1 MKNMNEALENLVEA
15 MKTDYVEWT
24 TRCSLARGETE
35 LSSVSAKMIAEKD
48 YEITE
53 GRNYYKIVSTDRA
66 QRMCAGFV
74 CKVANEKKGFEVGD
88 LLMAAGWSA
97 PATNFARGNIFD
109 LETAVN
115 RGNVRWTGI
124 L

>member
-1 MKNMNEALENLVEA
+1 MKNINEALENLVEA
-15 MKTDYVEWT
+15 MKADYIDWM
-24 TRCSLARGETE
+24 TRCDLARGNTE
-35 LSSVSAKMIAEKD
+35 LSDISANMIADKD
-48 YEITE
+48 YVITE
-53 GRNYYKIVSTDRA
+53 GRNYYKIVSVDRS

-88 LLMAAGWSA
+88 LLMSAGWSA
-97 PATNFARGNIFD
+97 PATNFARGNVFD